1 MRKLLLAT
9 LILLLVPVSLKAA
22 PLDGERPGR
31 FKEKIVT
38 MRNWEL
44 MDVFDLSEER
54 AQEVF
59 SILKKYDNE
68 RERLIM
74 ERRELMKALKRAASN
89 PGAPEDRLKELIER
103 YHDLNMRIAELPKRE
118 LEGLS
123 KVFSTRELARYILFS
138 ERFSRDLKA
147 AVYRKLD
154 ERRRRGRD
162 PFMR

>member
-1 MRKLLLAT
+1 MRKLLIVT
-9 LILLLVPVSLKAA
+9 VILLVFPFSLMAA

-44 MDVFDLSEER
+44 MDVFDLSEKR

-59 SILKKYDNE
+59 SILKKYDKE

-74 ERRELMKALKRAASN
+74 ERRELMRALRREVSDPA
-89 PGAPEDRLKELIER
+89 APEDRLKELINR
-103 YHDLNMRIAELPKRE
+103 YHELNMRIAELPKRE

-123 KVFSTRELARYILFS
+123 RVFSTRELARYILFS

-147 AVYRKLD
+147 TVYRKLD
-154 ERRRRGRD
+154 DRRRRGRD